1 MAAFLEAEV
10 ALQMPVHR
18 QQVEV
23 GVPLPAEHE
32 RQPCRYSG
40 AKPGPA
46 QSLFLIEHFDHLKL
60 ELMGMRCAPAGSNS
74 NSNTGSMHKLSLCR
88 SPLMADTLPA
98 FAAIRVF
105 EAAARLLS
113 FTRAAAE
120 LGMTQAAVS
129 YQIKLLEERLGTPLF
144 LRQPRALALTEAGQW
159 LAPRTSEAFEMLRD
173 AFARFGEHE
182 QSTLIVNTMHTFAAQ
197 WLSPRLG
204 RFQLSYPKIAVR
216 LETTQRLVD
225 FTREEVDIV
234 IRSGKGK
241 WEGLSSLKLID
252 VHYTPMLS
260 PALAE
265 KVGGL
270 RTAEDL
276 LKVPLLDPMDP
287 WWDQWFERHQLPK
300 TAINRENAPTILMQT
315 ITASAAMSGMG
326 AALLIPEFFELEMA
340 AGRLIAPYETIS
352 EDGNAYWLAFP
363 ESRRN
368 VPKIKAFRDWIA
380 GEIGP

>member
-1 MAAFLEAEV
+1 M
-10 ALQMPVHR
+10 
-18 QQVEV
+18 
-23 GVPLPAEHE
+23 
-32 RQPCRYSG
+32 
-40 AKPGPA
+40 
-46 QSLFLIEHFDHLKL
+46 
-60 ELMGMRCAPAGSNS
+60 
-74 NSNTGSMHKLSLCR
+74 T
-88 SPLMADTLPA
+88 DTLPA

-105 EAAARLLS
+105 EAAARHLS

-129 YQIKLLEERLGTPLF
+129 YQIKLLEERLGTLLF

-159 LAPRTSEAFEMLRD
+159 LAPRTSEAFDLLRD

-182 QSTLIVNTMHTFAAQ
+182 KATLIVNTMHTFAAQ

-216 LETTQRLVD
+216 METTERLVD
-225 FTREEVDIV
+225 FSREEVDVV

-241 WEGLSSLKLID
+241 WEGLSSLKL
-252 VHYTPMLS
+252 VETHFTPMLS

-270 RTAEDL
+270 HTPEDL
-276 LKVPLLDPMDP
+276 LKVPLLDPVDP
-287 WWDQWFERHQLPK
+287 WWDAWFEAHQLPK
-300 TAINRENAPTILMQT
+300 DAINRENAPTILLQT
-315 ITASAAMSGMG
+315 ITASAAMSGLG
-326 AALLIPEFFELEMA
+326 AALLMPALFELEIA
-340 AGRLIAPYETIS
+340 AGRLITPYETIS
-352 EDGNAYWLAFP
+352 ENGNAYWLAYP

-380 GEIGP
+380 GEIGQSA